1 MAILKI
7 VIIYIAI
14 HLLISRDRLFW
25 ERSFVTFVLLPYFFV
40 HASDHL
46 FCLSEKDSMVNLY
59 FDSVYILTAILC
71 WDSGCAYL
79 CLFVTLCII
88 LKKFNSYCS
97 NNNCVSNTSTL
108 SSITCNWIT
117 VKIAE
122 WWWVLNYMW
131 CEIQTVII
139 ERGFG
144 TDDSLLL
151 SLLCEWQPIRFVGLI
166 SCRTVYLKQ
175 DMWGKFG
182 LNSHFLNFKWL
193 QLTLKF
199 KYGMPKSC

>member
-40 HASDHL
+40 HAIDHL

-71 WDSGCAYL
+71 WDSGCVYL

-88 LKKFNSYCS
+88 SKKFNSYCS

-131 CEIQTVII
+131 CEIQTNYR
-139 ERGFG
+139 EGFRHR
-144 TDDSLLL
+144 
-151 SLLCEWQPIRFVGLI
+151 WF
-166 SCRTVYLKQ
+166 
-175 DMWGKFG
+175 
-182 LNSHFLNFKWL
+182 
-193 QLTLKF
+193 LTLIFVMWVTAHSFCRSNILQNSVFEARYVGEIWLKF
-199 KYGMPKSC
+199 TFPQFQMITTYIEI